1 LGEVHLALFRKCG
14 IKLIGLIF
22 KGDAVHQKNVE
33 AVINSVV
40 DVVADLSVF
49 GAFSDDSGGQ
59 MAGFL
64 AEVPSR
70 LGNDCEVLVLG
81 KSEDLLLGLREGGGG
96 VAASEIEDLH
106 LVPVLLADLHADG
119 GDVDGLSEAFAAVLA
134 AAAVEVQAVQVDSH
148 LLDLLEPHFG
158 LLDVVQVVAEFVG
171 EDGRQVL
178 RLLFFN
184 RDSPED
190 LHFRS
195 HLLDF
200 EQFVDAVGGRIA
212 NPFAVSI
219 VYVRFNFN

>member
-1 LGEVHLALFRKCG
+1 LVP
-14 IKLIGLIF
+14 
-22 KGDAVHQKNVE
+22 
-33 AVINSVV
+33 VV

-148 LLDLLEPHFG
+148 LLDLLEPEYY
-158 LLDVVQVVAEFVG
+158 LISSRNLISACST
-171 EDGRQVL
+171 L
-178 RLLFFN
+178 
-184 RDSPED
+184 
-190 LHFRS
+190 FRS
-195 HLLDF
+195 SPNLLEKMVARSCDCCSLIEILQRIF
-200 EQFVDAVGGRIA
+200 IFGATFWILSSSSMLSAV
-212 NPFAVSI
+212 V
-219 VYVRFNFN
+219 